1 MLGNTKYVLI
11 VVFSLCVCVCVYMQL
26 FVLILRGIGTLGIKG
41 FLGLKGRLA
50 KLPSV
55 AALVAHD
62 ERGHRFISGARL

>member
-11 VVFSLCVCVCVYMQL
+11 VVFSVCVCVYMQL
-26 FVLILRGIGTLGIKG
+26 FVIILRGNRDFGYNRA
-41 FLGLKGRLA
+41 LGLKGRLA